1 MSQENV
7 EIVRAA
13 YRAFNSGDAERLLG
27 LVASDI
33 EIQASGLM
41 LDQGTYEGHE
51 GVVAYGENLREVWGD
66 SLHIHVEDFIEEGD
80 NVVVMA
86 RTSAR
91 GKSSGAEV
99 DIPLAHV
106 WTIRDGRVASM
117 HAFTHRTDALRA
129 AGLEEY
135 GPRLRPPGPP
145 AARRPR

>member
-1 MSQENV
+1 MSRENV

-51 GVVAYGENLREVWGD
+51 GVVAYRENLREVWGD

-106 WTIRDGRVASM
+106 WTIRAGKIIRFQPFAN
-117 HAFTHRTDALRA
+117 REEALETL
-129 AGLEEY
+129 GLSE
-135 GPRLRPPGPP
+135 
-145 AARRPR
+145 